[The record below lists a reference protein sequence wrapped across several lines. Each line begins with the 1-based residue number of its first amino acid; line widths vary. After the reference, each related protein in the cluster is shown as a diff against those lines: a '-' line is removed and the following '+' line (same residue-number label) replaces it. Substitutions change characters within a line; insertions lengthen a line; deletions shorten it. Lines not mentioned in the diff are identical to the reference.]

1 MKSLMSMDSGGSVEF
16 HRGLDRM
23 HVMPPENKNEMELP
37 NVEDMQPP
45 SAPTAPSRKKKK
57 TFFEM
62 ALFG

>member
-1 MKSLMSMDSGGSVEF
+1 MSMDSGGSVEF
-16 HRGLDRM
+16 HRGLDRGLDRM
-23 HVMPPENKNEMELP
+23 HVMPPENKNAMELP

-45 SAPTAPSRKKKK
+45 SAPTAPPRKKKK

>member
-1 MKSLMSMDSGGSVEF
+1 MSMDSGGSVEF

-45 SAPTAPSRKKKK
+45 SAPTAPPRERKKNI
-57 TFFEM
+57 F
-62 ALFG
+62 

>member
-1 MKSLMSMDSGGSVEF
+1 MDSGGSVEF

-23 HVMPPENKNEMELP
+23 HVMPPENKNEMELT

-45 SAPTAPSRKKKK
+45 PSAPVPARK
-57 TFFEM
+57 TYFEM